1 MTKGNAFNFCHPYFL
16 GKHILYVTHSD
27 NDDNQPFFYCWH
39 FHFYWLDS
47 KRLCKLNIEQMLVFL
62 LHQQIGYQVT
72 FLTACWPF
80 LTSPLKLAKNLTFT
94 LTKEYSFLMTT
105 EQRTISAEDRLS
117 EHLPAISRP
126 KAASCHRSQLFVDIF
141 QLYWLQTIDIT
152 VVDVLASISERR
164 TDVRRRD
171 LRTRELWSLFST
183 SKDILTLTL
192 GNNRK
197 LLLF

>member
-1 MTKGNAFNFCHPYFL
+1 MRLIFVIPIFWVNTSCTLHTATPTTISL
-16 GKHILYVTHSD
+16 
-27 NDDNQPFFYCWH
+27 FYCWH

-94 LTKEYSFLMTT
+94 LTKEYCFLMTT
-105 EQRTISAEDRLS
+105 EQRTISEDRLS

>member
-1 MTKGNAFNFCHPYFL
+1 MINVSFFLSSLDLRHCTLNSAYFHKL
-16 GKHILYVTHSD
+16 MLS
-27 NDDNQPFFYCWH
+27 N
-39 FHFYWLDS
+39 
-47 KRLCKLNIEQMLVFL
+47 CKLNIEQMLIFL

-80 LTSPLKLAKNLTFT
+80 LTSSLKLAKNLTFT

-105 EQRTISAEDRLS
+105 EQRTISKEDRLS
-117 EHLPAISRP
+117 AHLPAISRP

-152 VVDVLASISERR
+152 VVDVLASISEKR

-183 SKDILTLTL
+183 SMDKLSLALPILQIC
-192 GNNRK
+192 
-197 LLLF
+197 FF

>member
-1 MTKGNAFNFCHPYFL
+1 
-16 GKHILYVTHSD
+16 
-27 NDDNQPFFYCWH
+27 
-39 FHFYWLDS
+39 
-47 KRLCKLNIEQMLVFL
+47 
-62 LHQQIGYQVT
+62 
-72 FLTACWPF
+72 
-80 LTSPLKLAKNLTFT
+80 
-94 LTKEYSFLMTT
+94 MTT

-164 TDVRRRD
+164 KDVRWRD

>member
-1 MTKGNAFNFCHPYFL
+1 MLSN
-16 GKHILYVTHSD
+16 
-27 NDDNQPFFYCWH
+27 
-39 FHFYWLDS
+39 
-47 KRLCKLNIEQMLVFL
+47 CKLNIEQMLIFL

-80 LTSPLKLAKNLTFT
+80 LTSSLKLAKNLTFT

-105 EQRTISAEDRLS
+105 EQRTISKEDRLS
-117 EHLPAISRP
+117 AHLPAISRP

-164 TDVRRRD
+164 TLKGFTHTGVMKPFFNLYGQTHITFDNF
-171 LRTRELWSLFST
+171 T
-183 SKDILTLTL
+183 
-192 GNNRK
+192 K
-197 LLLF
+197 LLLFF